1 MKFKEVYQDYI
12 NNRLNLDKFTTI
24 GIICFVIV
32 FAGIFG
38 WLYEFIFYYINSGF
52 KTFYWRG
59 SNFLPWINIYA
70 IGSIM
75 ILVLNYKLKKKPILV
90 FLISMISTGILE
102 YFAGYFMYKLK
113 NGIRC
118 WDYRH
123 EILSKI
129 NIDGFVCLRSV
140 LIFGLS
146 ALLLMYIVL
155 PLVIFLL
162 KKINKKLFSVI
173 CIVICS
179 IFLIDEFYNLFIA
192 DMINTPRAHEV
203 YEKMGINYMDYYK
216 YD

>member
-75 ILVLNYKLKKKPILV
+75 ILVLNYKLKKKPISV

-102 YFAGYFMYKLK
+102 YFAGYFMYKFK

-155 PLVIFLL
+155 PLVIYLV
-162 KKINKKLFSVI
+162 KKINKKLFSVV

>member
-1 MKFKEVYQDYI
+1 MKLKDFYKEYLE
-12 NNRLNLDKFTTI
+12 NNIKYDKLTI
-24 GIICFVIV
+24 LGIISFVVV
-32 FAGIFG
+32 FAGVFG
-38 WLYEFIFYYINSGF
+38 FVYEFIFYYINSGF
-52 KTFYWRG
+52 KTFYYRG

-70 IGSIM
+70 TGSLII
-75 ILVLNYKLKKKPILV
+75 ILLTHKLKKKPLLV
-90 FLISMISTGILE
+90 FLTSMLSTGLLE
-102 YFAGYFMYKLK
+102 YVSGYLMYKLN

-155 PLVIFLL
+155 PLFIYLIKKTN
-162 KKINKKLFSVI
+162 KKILPII

-192 DMINTPRAHEV
+192 NMINTKRAHEV
-203 YEKMGINYMDYYK
+203 YENIGFKYMDYYK